1 MDLVTDTI
9 SGFFHFCF
17 LNPFLLFI
25 CGFISF
31 YSEPVSANT
40 VNQVRKLA
48 FKKKKKE
55 TKMM

>member
-1 MDLVTDTI
+1 MDLVTDAI
-9 SGFFHFCF
+9 SRFFHFCF

-48 FKKKKKE
+48 FKKKKK
-55 TKMM
+55 KQK